1 MLPVVRGLWFS
12 GFGGSAMTHDHD
24 EVSHRPSRVI
34 ILDADDP
41 MVEIHGRFV
50 WQDEHERV
58 LAEIA
63 QRAYADGYEAG
74 RRDARAPVEIR
85 LRRRR
90 GLLGYVWLFIVCLGA
105 LVVLLFL
112 PVVLF

>member
-1 MLPVVRGLWFS
+1 MS
-12 GFGGSAMTHDHD
+12 HDFH
-24 EVSHRPSRVI
+24 EASRRPNRVI

-41 MVEIHGRFV
+41 MVEIHDRFV
-50 WQDEHERV
+50 WEDEHERV
-58 LAEIA
+58 VAEIA

-90 GLLGYVWLFIVCLGA
+90 GPLDYVWLFIVCLGA
-105 LVVLLFL
+105 VVVLLFL